1 MDILPPSRTD
11 LLSCYYAFLLASYP
25 GAPTQVSLSWDILC
39 STTTLRSLAIAPCAA
54 LSRSQKPF
62 SSSQISNSPVNW
74 PWLFVHLYQANCL
87 FLVPKERGRD
97 SVTTGGILQ
106 TPCSGLCITGSSLS
120 FPRSCS
126 SDDLT
131 CSLSP
136 QIIPHVRSLLRSLL
150 SLLPALPCP
159 SLHFLQHLTESYG
172 FDTSLSSAEL

>member
-1 MDILPPSRTD
+1 MASAPATLFFILMRFMRYIDGGWLLDILPPSRTD

-97 SVTTGGILQ
+97 SVTTFQMRAICIFLGAEGMQFYFVTQNAPFGGQ
-106 TPCSGLCITGSSLS
+106 FSSSPS
-120 FPRSCS
+120 F
-126 SDDLT
+126 
-131 CSLSP
+131 
-136 QIIPHVRSLLRSLL
+136 
-150 SLLPALPCP
+150 
-159 SLHFLQHLTESYG
+159 
-172 FDTSLSSAEL
+172 